1 MHRFIDGEDRMQ
13 RALLPHSLEDYVGE
27 ENPVRVIEVFIDELD
42 LPALGF
48 SGMTRGAT
56 GRPAYHPSTLLKI
69 YLYGY
74 LNRVQSSRRLERE
87 AQRNIELMWLTG
99 RLAPDFKTIADFRK
113 DNGAAIRSVCRQFVE
128 LCRGLK
134 LFTGAVVAIDGSKF
148 KAVNNRD
155 KNYTVAKVTG
165 RMEQVNAS
173 IARYLRALD
182 QADREESD
190 IAEAKSGRLKEK
202 IAGLRRQMQALKAME
217 QRVQDAPDQQVSLT
231 DPDARSMATSG
242 KGTATVGY
250 NVQIAVD
257 AEHRLIVAH
266 EVINQGSGRQ
276 QLAPMAFKAQQAT
289 GCDKITA
296 LADRGYFNGDQV
308 LSCERTGVAPIVPK
322 TLTSSGAKRGFF
334 TRQDF
339 IYNAEHDHYTCPAGA
354 KLTKIHRRV
363 DHTVDFDRYR
373 HLSACFTCPLRPR
386 CTPTP
391 RRIIKR
397 WENEDVLDR
406 MQDRLD
412 RMPDAMGVRRQ
423 TVEHPFGTLKAW
435 MGATHFLTRTLDK
448 VRTEMSLHVL
458 AYNTQANDQ
467 DLRSGTADGGDQNLI
482 ASLKLLAS
490 VCLSASALTPGKHG
504 ASTHTSDAFSHG
516 LGHEYAF
523 GRTRLD
529 GSIAPF
535 SAVPCGSGRGVR
547 STQ

>member
-1 MHRFIDGEDRMQ
+1 MHRFIDGDDRMQ
-13 RALLPHSLEDYVGE
+13 QTLLPHCLEDYVSE

-42 LPALGF
+42 LAGLGF
-48 SGMTRGAT
+48 SGMTPAAT

-74 LNRVQSSRRLERE
+74 LNRLQSSRRLERE
-87 AQRNIELMWLTG
+87 AQRNIELMWLVG

-113 DNGAAIRSVCRQFVE
+113 DNGEAIQSVCRQFVG

-165 RMEQVNAS
+165 RMEQVDAS

-182 QADREESD
+182 RADREESD
-190 IAEAKSGRLKEK
+190 IAEAKSVRLKEK
-202 IAGLRRQMQALKAME
+202 IAGLRQQMQALKVME
-217 QRVQDAPDQQVSLT
+217 QTVQDAPDRQVSLT

-257 AEHRLIVAH
+257 AEHHLIVAH
-266 EVINQGSGRQ
+266 EVINQGYDRH
-276 QLAPMAFKAQQAT
+276 QLASMALKAQQAT
-289 GCDKITA
+289 GCEQVTA
-296 LADRGYFNGDQV
+296 LADRGYFSGDQV
-308 LSCERTGVAPIVPK
+308 LLCEGTGVAPIVPK
-322 TLTSSGAKRGFF
+322 VLTSSGTKRGLFA
-334 TRQDF
+334 RQDF
-339 IYNAEHDHYTCPAGA
+339 IYDAEHDHYTCPAGA

-363 DHTVDFDRYR
+363 DHTEDFDRYR

-386 CTPTP
+386 CTPTQ

-397 WENEDVLDR
+397 WENEDVLDG

-412 RMPDAMGVRRQ
+412 RMPEAMAVRRQ

-458 AYNTQANDQ
+458 AYN
-467 DLRSGTADGGDQNLI
+467 
-482 ASLKLLAS
+482 LKRMIRI
-490 VCLSASALTPGKHG
+490 
-504 ASTHTSDAFSHG
+504 
-516 LGHEYAF
+516 F
-523 GRTRLD
+523 GVGPLMAAIRT
-529 GSIAPF
+529 
-535 SAVPCGSGRGVR
+535 
-547 STQ
+547 

>member
-1 MHRFIDGEDRMQ
+1 MKRFVEGLDRSQ
-13 RALLPHSLEDYVGE
+13 LILLPHSLEDYVDE

-42 LPALGF
+42 LAALGF
-48 SGMTRGAT
+48 SGMTPAAT

-113 DNGAAIRSVCRQFVE
+113 DNGKAIRAVCGQFVE
-128 LCRGLK
+128 LCRRLK
-134 LFTGAVVAIDGSKF
+134 LFTRAVFAIDGSKF

-165 RMEQVNAS
+165 RMEQVDTS

-190 IAEAKSGRLKEK
+190 IAEAKAVRLKEK
-202 IAGLRRQMQALKAME
+202 IAGLRRQMLALKVME
-217 QRVQDAPDQQVSLT
+217 QTVQDAPDQQVSLT

-257 AEHRLIVAH
+257 AEHHLIVAH
-266 EVINQGSGRQ
+266 EVTNQGYDRS

-289 GCDKITA
+289 GCEQVTA

-308 LSCERTGVAPIVPK
+308 LSCEGTGVAPIVPK
-322 TLTSSGAKRGFF
+322 TLTSGNIKRGLF
-334 TRQDF
+334 TGQDF
-339 IYNAEHDHYTCPAGA
+339 IYDAEKDHYTCPAGQH
-354 KLTKIHRRV
+354 LTRGRIRS
-363 DHTVDFDRYR
+363 DRSGDIDQYR
-373 HLSACFTCPLRPR
+373 HLSACLTCPLKPR
-386 CTPTP
+386 CTAEKAK
-391 RRIIKR
+391 RVKR
-397 WENEDVLDR
+397 WKHEGVLDA

-412 RMPDAMGVRRQ
+412 RMPEAMGLRRQ

-435 MGATHFLTRTLDK
+435 MGATHFLTRTLNK

-458 AYNTQANDQ
+458 AYNIKRMITIF
-467 DLRSGTADGGDQNLI
+467 GVGPLI
-482 ASLKLLAS
+482 EAI
-490 VCLSASALTPGKHG
+490 T
-504 ASTHTSDAFSHG
+504 T
-516 LGHEYAF
+516 
-523 GRTRLD
+523 
-529 GSIAPF
+529 
-535 SAVPCGSGRGVR
+535 
-547 STQ
+547 